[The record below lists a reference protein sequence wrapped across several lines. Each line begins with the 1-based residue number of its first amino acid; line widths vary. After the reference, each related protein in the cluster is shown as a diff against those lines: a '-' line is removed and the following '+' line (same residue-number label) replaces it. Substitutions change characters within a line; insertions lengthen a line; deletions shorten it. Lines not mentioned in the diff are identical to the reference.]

1 MTESTALDPGQRG
14 NLTIA
19 DRAINKLASHAASSV
34 VGVVESGS
42 TLDKLVGRRLPRTA
56 SDVRGQLTRVGVEI
70 AVEWPLPLS
79 EVAKNVQSAVAQAV
93 SSLSGL
99 TVVAVDVSVSR
110 VEKASNTPARRVE

>member
-1 MTESTALDPGQRG
+1 VSESTVLDPGLRG
-14 NLTIA
+14 SLTIA

-34 VGVVESGS
+34 VGVVDSGS
-42 TLDKLVGRRLPRTA
+42 TLDKMVGRRLPRTA
-56 SDVRGQLTRVGVEI
+56 SDIHGQLTRVGVEI

-79 EVAKNVQSAVAQAV
+79 EVAKSVQSSVAHAV

-110 VEKASNTPARRVE
+110 VEKASKTPARRVE